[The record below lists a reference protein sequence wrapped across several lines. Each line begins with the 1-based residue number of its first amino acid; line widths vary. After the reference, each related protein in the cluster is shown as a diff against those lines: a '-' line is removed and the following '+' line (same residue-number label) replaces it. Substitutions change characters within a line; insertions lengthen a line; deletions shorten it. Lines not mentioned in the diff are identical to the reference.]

1 MQEFYCKTKIIS
13 GEGALNWLEGRK
25 CKSLLLVTD
34 PFFMENGWAERIAG
48 MVAAE
53 KTEFFHKIKPDPTV
67 ELAAEGTALMR
78 QTKPDLLITLGGGS
92 AMDTAKAMRYFAGEG
107 ELFVAIP
114 TTSGSGSEVTDF
126 SILTHDGVKHPL
138 IDKKMQP
145 DAAILAW
152 ELVEKLPPS
161 LVADGGFDVLS
172 HALESF
178 VAKNAAPMTQ
188 TLACGAFR
196 TAFER
201 LPASLRGDRYAREE
215 VHLAS
220 AMAGLA
226 FSQSGLGM
234 CHALSHALGGIF
246 HLPHGRLNAILLPY
260 VVEMNAE
267 AASREYAKLAR
278 MTGLGG
284 SADTMA
290 VRNLRNALIRLRKE
304 LHLPGSLLE
313 AGIPNQKVY
322 QHRDQIL
329 AAALKDPCMDTNPVK
344 GDAHLLGRVLDA
356 VTGHG

>member
-1 MQEFYCKTKIIS
+1 MQEFYCKTRIIS
-13 GEGALNWLEGRK
+13 GEGALSWLEGRK

-67 ELAAEGTALMR
+67 ALAAEGTALMR
-78 QTKPDLLITLGGGS
+78 QTKPDMLIALGGGS

-126 SILTHDGVKHPL
+126 SILTHGGIKHPL

-145 DAAILAW
+145 DAAILAR
-152 ELVEKLPPS
+152 ELVEKLPPL

-178 VAKNAAPMTQ
+178 VAKNATPMTRA
-188 TLACGAFR
+188 LACSAFS
-196 TAFER
+196 TAFDR
-201 LPASLRGDRYAREE
+201 LPLSFRGDQSAREE

-260 VVEMNAE
+260 VVEANA

-290 VRNLRNALIRLRKE
+290 VRNLRNALVRLRKD
-304 LHLPGSLLE
+304 LQLPGTLWE
-313 AGIPNQKVY
+313 AGISTQKVH

-344 GDAHLLGRVLDA
+344 GDAHLLGSVLDA

>member
-1 MQEFYCKTKIIS
+1 MQEFYCKTRIIS
-13 GEGALNWLEGRK
+13 GEGALSWLEGRK
-25 CKSLLLVTD
+25 CRSLLLVTD

-53 KTEFFHKIKPDPTV
+53 KTVFFHKIKPDPTV

-78 QTKPDLLITLGGGS
+78 QTKPDMLIALGGGS
-92 AMDTAKAMRYFAGEG
+92 AMDTAKAMRYFAGER

-145 DAAILAW
+145 DAAILAR
-152 ELVEKLPPS
+152 ELVEKLPPF

-178 VAKNAAPMTQ
+178 VAKNATPMTQ
-188 TLACGAFR
+188 ALACSAFS
-196 TAFER
+196 TAFDR
-201 LPASLRGDRYAREE
+201 LPLSFRGDQRAREE

-220 AMAGLA
+220 TMAGLA

-246 HLPHGRLNAILLPY
+246 HLPHGRLNAVLLPY
-260 VVEMNAE
+260 VVEVNAV
-267 AASREYAKLAR
+267 AASKEYAKLAR
-278 MTGLGG
+278 MAGLGG

-290 VRNLRNALIRLRKE
+290 VRNLRNALVRLRKE
-304 LHLPGSLLE
+304 LHLPATLRE
-313 AGIPNQKVY
+313 AGISEQKAH
-322 QHRDQIL
+322 QHKEQII
-329 AAALKDPCMDTNPVK
+329 AAALKDPCMDTNPVM
-344 GDAHLLGRVLDA
+344 GDRFALEKVLDA